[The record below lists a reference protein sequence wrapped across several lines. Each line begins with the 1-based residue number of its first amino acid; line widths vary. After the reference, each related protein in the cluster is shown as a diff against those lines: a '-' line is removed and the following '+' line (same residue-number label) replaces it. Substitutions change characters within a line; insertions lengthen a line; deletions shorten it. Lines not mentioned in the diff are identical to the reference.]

1 MLAIFYSTETAC
13 PSGYGDAIQDSD
25 YCYKISETEK
35 HFTYAQNSCKE
46 DGGTLI
52 EIKNEEENAKLLKYF
67 GNIVSGN
74 DKNTRVDY
82 MYIGLNKP
90 RGKRQQNTF

>member
-13 PSGYGDAIQDSD
+13 PSGYEDAIEDSD
-25 YCYKISETEK
+25 YCYKLSETAK
-35 HFTYAQNSCKE
+35 DFTYAQNSCKE

-52 EIKNEEENAKLLKYF
+52 EIKNEEENAKLLKYY
-67 GNIVSGN
+67 GNIVYGN
-74 DKNTRVDY
+74 NKFTLIDF

-90 RGKRQQNTF
+90 QGKRQQNTF